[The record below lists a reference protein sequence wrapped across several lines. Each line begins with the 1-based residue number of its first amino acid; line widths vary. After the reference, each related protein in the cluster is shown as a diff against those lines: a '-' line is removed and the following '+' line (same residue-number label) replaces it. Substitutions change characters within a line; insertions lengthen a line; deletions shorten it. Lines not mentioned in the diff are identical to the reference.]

1 MKMLKIKTKV
11 VSLILVT
18 LTATL
23 TQTAMA
29 KSIDDKQDTQ
39 KDRITQGIKSGELTA
54 NEAWRLGNKQRSIYK
69 KERRF
74 KADGTFT
81 RRERAVIHRD
91 LLKSSGSIYKQKHD
105 RQIQKSGQLGTKS
118 RFINKRQNKQGKRIA
133 QGVRSGALTRKE
145 TARLGMQQAR
155 IQQKKRHFKADGSFT
170 KGERLS
176 VRKSQ
181 NRASKNIYRKKHNGK
196 HR

>member
-1 MKMLKIKTKV
+1 MKTLKIKTKV

-39 KDRITQGIKSGELTA
+39 KDRIVQGVKSGELTA
-54 NEAWRLGNKQRSIYK
+54 KETWRLGNQQKSIYK
-69 KERRF
+69 KEHRF

-81 RRERAVIHRD
+81 RRERAIIHRD
-91 LLKSSGSIYKQKHD
+91 LLKSSGGIYKQKHD
-105 RQIQKSGQLGTKS
+105 RQIQRPGPLGTKS
-118 RFINKRQNKQGKRIA
+118 RFIHKRQNKQGKRIA

-155 IQQKKRHFKADGSFT
+155 IQHKKRHFKADGTFT
-170 KGERLS
+170 KGERLR
-176 VRKSQ
+176 VHKSQ
-181 NRASKNIYRKKHNGK
+181 NRASKNIYKKKHNGK
-196 HR
+196 RR

>member
-54 NEAWRLGNKQRSIYK
+54 NEAWRLGKQQRSIYK